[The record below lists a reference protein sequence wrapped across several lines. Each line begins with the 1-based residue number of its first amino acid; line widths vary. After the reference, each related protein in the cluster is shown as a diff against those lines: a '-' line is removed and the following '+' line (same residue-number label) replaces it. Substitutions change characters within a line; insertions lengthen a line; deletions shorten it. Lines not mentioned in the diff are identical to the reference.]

1 MSVYDAYGTLRFE
14 RPHPAV
20 LEIVLDNP
28 PVNTVGIDGHRELTD
43 VWLDIARD
51 DSVRSVLIR
60 AEGRAFSAGGDFDL
74 LEHIRSDQANAA
86 RVMREAGELVRN
98 IIECPQ
104 PVVSAINGVAVG
116 AGLAAAL
123 LADIPIAGRSARLLD
138 GHVTIGV
145 AAGDHAVVLWPL
157 LIGMAKAKYHLL
169 TNEPIDG
176 TEAERLGLVAK
187 VVDDDRLREEA
198 TAIATK
204 LAEGSPTAIQ
214 WTKRSLNHWLR
225 SAMPAFDASLALE
238 FLGWLGDDAE
248 EGVRAVREKRPP
260 KFGYH
265 YSTSRNPDSNSE

>member
-1 MSVYDAYGTLRFE
+1 MAAYDSYTTLRFE

-20 LEIVLDNP
+20 LEVVLDNP
-28 PVNTVGIDGHRELTD
+28 PMNTVGVEGHREITE
-43 VWLDIARD
+43 VWTDIARD
-51 DSVRSVLIR
+51 DTVRAVLLR

-74 LEHIRSDQANAA
+74 LGHIMSDHAHVA
-86 RVMREAGELVRN
+86 RVMKEAGDLVRN
-98 IIECPQ
+98 IIDCPQ
-104 PVVSAINGVAVG
+104 PIVSAINGVAVG

-123 LADIPIAGRSARLLD
+123 LADIPVAARSARLLD

-169 TNEPIDG
+169 TNDPIDG

-187 VVDDDRLREEA
+187 VVDDDALRDEA
-198 TAIATK
+198 TAIAVK
-204 LAEGSPTAIQ
+204 LAESSPTAVQ

-225 SAMPAFDASLALE
+225 AAFPAFDASLALE
-238 FLGWLGDDAE
+238 FLGWLGSDAD

-260 KFGYH
+260 NFA
-265 YSTSRNPDSNSE
+265 

>member
-1 MSVYDAYGTLRFE
+1 MSAYDFYGTLRFA

-28 PVNTVGIDGHRELTD
+28 PVNAIGIDGHRELTD

-51 DSVRSVLIR
+51 ESVRSVLVR

-74 LEHIRSDQANAA
+74 LEHIRSDHAHAA

-104 PVVSAINGVAVG
+104 PIVSAINGVAVG

-157 LIGMAKAKYHLL
+157 LVGMAKAKYHLL
-169 TNEPIDG
+169 ANEPIDG

-187 VVDDDRLREEA
+187 VVDDDQLREEA
-198 TAIATK
+198 TAVAVQ
-204 LAEGSPTAIQ
+204 LAEGSRTAIQ

-238 FLGWLGDDAE
+238 FLGWLGDDAG
-248 EGVRAVREKRPP
+248 EGVRAVREKRAPR
-260 KFGYH
+260 FDGG
-265 YSTSRNPDSNSE
+265 

>member
-1 MSVYDAYGTLRFE
+1 MSRYDAHTTLRFE
-14 RPHPAV
+14 RPHPGV

-28 PVNTVGIDGHRELTD
+28 PVNTVGIEGHRHLTE
-43 VWLDIARD
+43 VWLDVARD
-51 DSVRSVLIR
+51 PEVRAVLLR

-74 LEHIRSDQANAA
+74 LDHIREDHANAA

-104 PVVSAINGVAVG
+104 PIVSAINGVAVG

-187 VVDDDRLREEA
+187 VVDDEALRAEA
-198 TAIATK
+198 TEVAVR
-204 LAEGSPTAIQ
+204 LAEGSQTAIE

-225 SAMPAFDASLALE
+225 AATPAFDASLALE
-238 FLGWLGDDAE
+238 FLGWLGPDAA
-248 EGVRAVREKRPP
+248 EGIGAAREKRPP
-260 KFGYH
+260 RFSQ
-265 YSTSRNPDSNSE
+265 STSRNPD

>member
-1 MSVYDAYGTLRFE
+1 MPSPYDAYPTLRFE
-14 RPHPAV
+14 RPHPNV

-28 PVNTVGIDGHRELTD
+28 PVNSVSIDGHRHLTD

-51 DSVRSVLIR
+51 DSVRAVLLR
-60 AEGRAFSAGGDFDL
+60 AEGRAFSAGGDFAL
-74 LEHIRSDQANAA
+74 LEHMMTDHSHAA

-98 IIECPQ
+98 IVECPQ
-104 PVVSAINGVAVG
+104 PIVSAINGVAVG

-123 LADIPIAGRSARLLD
+123 LADIPIAGRSARMLD

-169 TNEPIDG
+169 TNDPIDG

-187 VVDDDRLREEA
+187 VVDDDRLQEEA
-198 TAIATK
+198 TEVAVK
-204 LAEGSPTAIQ
+204 LAEGSRTAIQ

-225 SAMPAFDASLALE
+225 SAFPAFDASLALE
-238 FLGWLGDDAE
+238 FLGWLGDDAA
-248 EGVRAVREKRPP
+248 EGVRAVKEKRAPS
-260 KFGYH
+260 F
-265 YSTSRNPDSNSE
+265 D